1 MPNSLEDLSVDQLLQ
16 VAQRGLNSEQMLNG
30 LYNDPATREDLLR
43 LMKKKNPGLT
53 IPEIDAKD
61 DVLGRVETSN
71 KRVADL
77 ENKLAERDIRDRVTA
92 EKTRVKNFY
101 QLSDADMGE
110 VEKLMIDEN
119 EPIPSYAA
127 AAKVFVASR
136 TQAMP
141 TSSSLSPPVFDM
153 PDKNIWAGGIGNRAG
168 LDKIALNEA
177 YRALNEIK
185 SGKVAGT

>member
-1 MPNSLEDLSVDQLLQ
+1 MANSLEDLSVDQLLQ
-16 VAQRGLNSEQMLNG
+16 VAQRGLNSENMLNG

-43 LMKKKNPGLT
+43 LMKKQNPALT

-61 DVLGRVETSN
+61 DVLGKVGDAN

-92 EKTRVKNFY
+92 EKNRVKNLY
-101 QLSDADMGE
+101 QLSDADMAE
-110 VEKLMIDEN
+110 VEKLMIDEH

-127 AAKVFVASR
+127 AAKVYVASR
-136 TQAMP
+136 TQAVP
-141 TSSSLSPPVFDM
+141 TSSSLSPPVFEM
-153 PDKNIWAGGIGNRAG
+153 PDQNVWKGGIGNRAG
-168 LDKIALNEA
+168 LDKIAMSEA